1 MKIFSKQG
9 FVISD
14 PCYVLSEDVYLNFW
28 GKKKIFAD
36 GIFEVNGFSFAVGS
50 TAHGDGVHYDNACHK
65 YSVDSGAIGLIPL
78 ELVSKKE
85 GLGAIF
91 ELPGEAEFHCEDGVF
106 DIFLPDGHQ
115 VHIDTRY
122 EGEENDS

>member
-14 PCYVLSEDVYLNFW
+14 SCYVLSEDVYLS
-28 GKKKIFAD
+28 GKKKKFAD
-36 GIFEVNGFSFAVGS
+36 GIFEVNGYSFAVGS

-85 GLGAIF
+85 GLGAVF
-91 ELPGEAEFHCEDGVF
+91 ELPSEAEFYCEDGIF
-106 DIFLPDGHQ
+106 DIFLSDGQ
-115 VHIDTRY
+115 NIYINTRY
-122 EGEENDS
+122 EENDS